1 MQTKKRKQRHN
12 KNRKPVIQ
20 NHHLRYL
27 HIDGWEWT
35 EPIYKNEHFA
45 ITMLNRRK
53 VPSKGIITV
62 LRDYIERNEHQ
73 AVDLS
78 KNKE

>member
-1 MQTKKRKQRHN
+1 MQTKKRKRRHN
-12 KNRKPVIQ
+12 KNRKSVIQ

-27 HIDGWEWT
+27 HIDGYDWT

-53 VPSKGIITV
+53 IPSLGIIIV
-62 LRDYIERNEHQ
+62 LRDYIERNEHK